1 MDTDMVARMD
11 VRKDER
17 GFAKAML
24 AGLIMILIAVLFF
37 AAVISEIQLGVWDAT
52 DLLNTSSPG
61 AAALLGILVLLTV
74 VAVIAPIVAFAIG
87 AFD

>member
-11 VRKDER
+11 IRKDER

-74 VAVIAPIVAFAIG
+74 VAVIAPIVAFALG

>member
-1 MDTDMVARMD
+1 MVARMD
-11 VRKDER
+11 IRKDER

-74 VAVIAPIVAFAIG
+74 VAVIAPIVAFALG